1 MSTLVTPAAELAP
14 FDYDGAAKKSF
25 AFVHEGDDT
34 FDVAFGR
41 PNWMPVP
48 MAMLMAGD
56 PREVQDALMEEFEV
70 FVKQAQPHAGWR
82 DFHSEL
88 TGVQGWLEECS
99 RKLELEMDRVRALD
113 ASRRSAEFDSEE
125 GQDGYSGFT
134 SVEAVCQ
141 FLATWHQTNTRSL
154 CVWDTSSKRSIAYSR
169 LPEVQAL
176 ANAIEDMRICSLKWA
191 CSWLAESGMQV
202 DHVEQL
208 VLVPGYQPLRL
219 KKAVHGD

>member
-1 MSTLVTPAAELAP
+1 MSTLETHAAELPP
-14 FDYDGAAKKSF
+14 FDYDGAEKRSF
-25 AFVHEGDDT
+25 AFVHESDGA

-88 TGVQGWLEECS
+88 TGGPGWLKESS

-113 ASRRSAEFDSEE
+113 AARRSAEFDSEE

-141 FLATWHQTNTRSL
+141 FLATWHQTKTRSPY
-154 CVWDTSSKRSIAYSR
+154 VWDTSSKRSIAYSR

-191 CSWLAESGMQV
+191 CSWLAESGLQV
-202 DHVEQL
+202 NHVEQL

-219 KKAVHGD
+219 KKAVSGD